1 MSPSQE
7 ERGRAPYPAAM
18 QSAPAAPTIVWLRHD
33 LRIADNAALTAA
45 VRRGQPVVAIFILED
60 DERVSRPI
68 GAAGRWWLHGSLSR
82 LGDALARR
90 GSQLLLRRGSAPDV
104 LAEVIASSGA
114 DALYWNRRYGV
125 GEREQDTAVKSM
137 WRERGLDVRSFPG
150 SVLNEPWTVHRGDG
164 EPYAVFSAYW
174 RAASQQPPPRPLPAP
189 ETLPAAP
196 RGLPTDALDD
206 WKLLP
211 TSPDW
216 AGGFRDTWAPGED
229 GAAARL
235 EALAK
240 DLPGYATHR
249 NEPSLE
255 ATSRL
260 SPHLRFGEIS
270 PAQIWHRLAGA
281 PGAEAFLRE
290 VGWRDFNYSLL
301 FAASDLAGSNLRPAF
316 DDFPWQDPGEDALRR
331 WQQGRTGFPLVDAGM
346 RQLWHTG
353 WMHNRVR
360 MVTASFLIKN
370 LLIDWRVGER
380 WFWDTLVDS
389 DPANNAANW
398 QWVAGSGV
406 DAAPFFRVFNPV
418 LQAQKFDPDGTYVRA
433 WVPELAEVPT
443 ERIFEPRDVPGYPA
457 PMVDLKATRAA
468 ALAAFASISGS

>member
-1 MSPSQE
+1 
-7 ERGRAPYPAAM
+7 M
-18 QSAPAAPTIVWLRHD
+18 QSPTPAPTIVWLRHD
-33 LRIADNAALTAA
+33 LRVADNAALTAA
-45 VRRGQPVVAIFILED
+45 ARRGQPIVAIFILED

-68 GAAGRWWLHGSLSR
+68 GAAGRWWLHGSLTR
-82 LGDALARR
+82 LGDALTGL
-90 GSQLLLRRGSAPDV
+90 GSRLLLRRGSAPEI
-104 LAEVIASSGA
+104 LAEVIASTGA
-114 DALYWNRRYGV
+114 DALYWNRRYGA
-125 GEREQDTAVKSM
+125 GEREQDTVIKST
-137 WRERGLDVRSFPG
+137 WRERGLDVRSFRG
-150 SVLNEPWTVHRGDG
+150 TVLAEPWTVRRADG

-174 RAASQQPPPRPLPAP
+174 RAASQQPPPLPLPAP
-189 ETLPAAP
+189 DALPAAP
-196 RGLPTDALDD
+196 EGLPSDD
-206 WKLLP
+206 LAEWKLLP

-216 AGGFRDTWAPGED
+216 AGGFRDTWIPGEES
-229 GAAARL
+229 AAARL
-235 EALAK
+235 EAIAADLA
-240 DLPGYATHR
+240 GYATHR
-249 NEPSLE
+249 DEPSLD

-270 PAQIWHRLAGA
+270 PAQIWHRLVGA

-301 FAASDLAGSNLRPAF
+301 FAAPDLAGSNLRPAF
-316 DDFPWQDPGEDALRR
+316 DAFPWQNPGEDALRR

-418 LQAQKFDPDGTYVRA
+418 LQAQKFDPHGTYVRT

-443 ERIFEPRDVPGYPA
+443 DRIFEPRDVPGYPA
-457 PMVDLKATRAA
+457 PMVDLKSTRAA